1 MEKDEAWEPTTR
13 IPVLD
18 EDILEVCKQ
27 SHAAC
32 HQYHV
37 EDLVFTAWSLVCCC
51 PAFTGWLSQ
60 DGTTAA
66 RQCSDC

>member
-27 SHAAC
+27 SHLQSMEFSAA
-32 HQYHV
+32 V
-37 EDLVFTAWSLVCCC
+37 LRS
-51 PAFTGWLSQ
+51 
-60 DGTTAA
+60 
-66 RQCSDC
+66 